1 MALKCP
7 SCGGAISP
15 PDMPGQ
21 VVLRCSVCRNAF
33 DTGRLPQANAG
44 GVARRSPRAL
54 IIAAA
59 VGLALVGGAGM
70 LFSLRGSEDDASKA
84 GPTSA
89 SAASVPAS
97 AQSSAPDLET
107 GPVTLTWKG
116 KLTASSGSAPAVGSP
131 CTLTT
136 TVRSRPTGMPSYDRL
151 TLECRGDMLY
161 DSSVPLSGA
170 ASYTFGLD
178 EEPQAGVVGVFRYL
192 LQSQDVGARTGSRAQ
207 ITVDTRKYD
216 VTAFRDAAPAFHVQ
230 ATVDELTAERRG
242 RPITAASVPP
252 FGNVVSRTAK
262 VVAKSGA
269 VPFAATSCEMVV
281 SPGYNQTYTCR
292 VVLTCGGRIA
302 YGEGTEGFD
311 KCTLSGGSG
320 GQPVSFAD
328 VKPTPVDGDPELT
341 CDLGAGTCT
350 LGDTTK
356 SGATYSV
363 TFALSAP

>member
-1 MALKCP
+1 LA
-7 SCGGAISP
+7 P
-15 PDMPGQ
+15 PDLPGQ
-21 VVLRCSVCRNAF
+21 QILRCSVCMRGCDVGAL
-33 DTGRLPQANAG
+33 GQASP
-44 GVARRSPRAL
+44 GVAPGRVPPAL
-54 IIAAA
+54 IVTAC
-59 VGLALVGGAGM
+59 VGLLMVIGAVAF
-70 LFSLRGSEDDASKA
+70 LATRDSDEAPKSS
-84 GPTSA
+84 P
-89 SAASVPAS
+89 
-97 AQSSAPDLET
+97 SSAPAATTASPTPSSQTPAPNLET
-107 GPVTLTWKG
+107 SPVTLTWKG
-116 KLTASSGSAPAVGSP
+116 KLTASSGSAPPVGSP

-170 ASYTFGLD
+170 ASTTFGLD
-178 EEPQAGVVGVFRYL
+178 EEPQAGVVDVFRYF
-192 LQSQDVGARTGSRAQ
+192 LQSQDVGARTGARAQ
-207 ITVDTRKYD
+207 ITVDTRKHE

-252 FGNVVSRTAK
+252 FGDVVSRTAK

-269 VPFAATSCEMVV
+269 VPFAASSCELLV
-281 SPGYNQTYTCR
+281 SPAYSQTYTCR
-292 VVLTCGGRIA
+292 VLLTCGGHLA

-311 KCTLSGGSG
+311 KCTLSGG
-320 GQPVSFAD
+320 QPVSFAD
-328 VKPTPVDGDPELT
+328 VKPTPLDGDPELT

-363 TFALSAP
+363 TFALATR

>member
-1 MALKCP
+1 MSALKCP
-7 SCGGAISP
+7 SCGGALTP
-15 PDMPGQ
+15 PDLPGQ
-21 VVLRCSVCRNAF
+21 QILRCSVCMRGCDVGALAQ
-33 DTGRLPQANAG
+33 TSPGGASGRVP
-44 GVARRSPRAL
+44 PAL
-54 IIAAA
+54 IITAG
-59 VGLALVGGAGM
+59 VGLLMGIGVVAFLATRDSDAAPKGAPSG
-70 LFSLRGSEDDASKA
+70 A
-84 GPTSA
+84 P
-89 SAASVPAS
+89 AASTVSPTAS
-97 AQSSAPDLET
+97 SQTAAPDLET

-116 KLTASSGSAPAVGSP
+116 KLTASSGSAPPVGSP

-170 ASYTFGLD
+170 ASYNFGLD
-178 EEPQAGVVGVFRYL
+178 EEPQAGVVGAFRYL

-207 ITVDTRKYD
+207 ITVDTRKRA

-252 FGNVVSRTAK
+252 FGDVVSRKARVTS
-262 VVAKSGA
+262 KSGA
-269 VPFAATSCEMVV
+269 VPFAASSCEMLI

-292 VVLTCGGRIA
+292 VVLTCDGHIA

-311 KCTLSGGSG
+311 KCTLSG

-363 TFALSAP
+363 TFALVAP

>member
-1 MALKCP
+1 MSALTCP
-7 SCGGAISP
+7 SCGGALTP
-15 PDMPGQ
+15 PDLPGQ
-21 VVLRCSVCRNAF
+21 QILRCSVCMRGCDVGALAQASPGGAP
-33 DTGRLPQANAG
+33 GRVP
-44 GVARRSPRAL
+44 PAL
-54 IIAAA
+54 IITAG
-59 VGLALVGGAGM
+59 VGLLMVIGAVAF
-70 LFSLRGSEDDASKA
+70 LATRDSDAAPK
-84 GPTSA
+84 SA
-89 SAASVPAS
+89 PSSAPAASTV
-97 AQSSAPDLET
+97 SSTAPSQTPAPDLEIS
-107 GPVTLTWKG
+107 PVTLTWKG

-192 LQSQDVGARTGSRAQ
+192 LKSQDVGARTGSRAQ
-207 ITVDTRKYD
+207 ITVDTRKHD
-216 VTAFRDAAPAFHVQ
+216 VTAFRDAVPAFHVQ

-252 FGNVVSRTAK
+252 FGDVVSRKARVTT
-262 VVAKSGA
+262 KSGA
-269 VPFAATSCEMVV
+269 VPFAASSCEMLI

-292 VVLTCGGRIA
+292 VVLTCDGRIA
-302 YGEGTEGFD
+302 YGAGTEGFD
-311 KCTLSGGSG
+311 KCTLSG

-363 TFALSAP
+363 TFALAAP